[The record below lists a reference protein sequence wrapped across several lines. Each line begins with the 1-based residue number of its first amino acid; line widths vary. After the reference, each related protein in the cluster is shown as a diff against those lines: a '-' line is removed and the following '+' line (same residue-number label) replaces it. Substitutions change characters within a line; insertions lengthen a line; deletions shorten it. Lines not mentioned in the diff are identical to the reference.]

1 MNQQEPPRSSN
12 SGGFLFDWSKS
23 GCLRWSLKLIMRL
36 TRQIK
41 KHPLAECLFIRSSKR
56 LRLHTTDVIITESSS
71 ERKFFFSCTIPT
83 LFRSV
88 PDLPLPAP
96 SQGEKEEE
104 SLRAFLKKSDHPAR
118 LTKAGVSFS
127 RLEAFRF
134 GCHIPPVK
142 LPGCLSCSCTG

>member
-1 MNQQEPPRSSN
+1 MDESTGTPPRSSN

-104 SLRAFLKKSDHPAR
+104 SLRAFLKKSDHP
-118 LTKAGVSFS
+118 GPPYQG
-127 RLEAFRF
+127 
-134 GCHIPPVK
+134 GCFFFP
-142 LPGCLSCSCTG
+142 S

>member
-1 MNQQEPPRSSN
+1 M
-12 SGGFLFDWSKS
+12 GFLSDRSKS

-41 KHPLAECLFIRSSKR
+41 KHPLAGCLFIRSSKR
-56 LRLHTTDVIITESSS
+56 LRLHTTKVIITESSP

-96 SQGEKEEE
+96 LPGRKRGGKPAGFPEKKRPPQPA
-104 SLRAFLKKSDHPAR
+104 LPRRGFLFPVLKRSVLAATFLPRNCQAACLAAAQDKSDERAC
-118 LTKAGVSFS
+118 KG
-127 RLEAFRF
+127 
-134 GCHIPPVK
+134 
-142 LPGCLSCSCTG
+142 